1 MGENLLPSMVQSA
14 EPDPLR
20 YPDQAIFPV
29 WSVWDVVALFF
40 FTGFVALGVGSLGSA
55 SWNFLLARFRSIH
68 TLRHPGFEAVSLLI
82 FQALLDILILLFIYV
97 TITLKYA
104 APFWSS
110 IKWTGKAHKLV
121 LTYLPLGVSLALI
134 VLGVSALLPSPRKP
148 PVEELLQY
156 PVSAFMF
163 AALGVFI
170 APFVE
175 ELIFRGFIYPVVERS
190 LGKIAAVLTT
200 ALLFTGLHLGQLWG
214 SWVSVAL
221 ILLVGTT
228 LSTVRAGTGSL
239 KPSFI
244 IHLSYNCT
252 ICLLFLVT
260 SLVKGFPALSG

>member
-1 MGENLLPSMVQSA
+1 MVQLA

-20 YPDQAIFPV
+20 YSDQAIFPV
-29 WSVWDVVALFF
+29 WSLWDVASLFV
-40 FTGFVALGVGSLGSA
+40 FTGLMALVVGSLGSA
-55 SWNFLLARFRSIH
+55 SWNFLLAKFRSIQL
-68 TLRHPGFEAVSLLI
+68 LRHPVLDAVSLLI
-82 FQALLDILILLFIYV
+82 FQALLDTLIFLFIYF

-110 IKWTGKAHKLV
+110 IKWTGKARKLV
-121 LTYLPLGVSLALI
+121 LIYLPLGVSLALI
-134 VLGVSALLPSPRKP
+134 VLGISALLPSPRKP
-148 PVEELLQY
+148 PVEQLLQY
-156 PVSAFMF
+156 PSSAFLF
-163 AALGVFI
+163 AALGVFV

-190 LGKIAAVLTT
+190 LGKIVAVLTT

-228 LSTVRAGTGSL
+228 LSTVRASTDSL

-260 SLVKGFPALSG
+260 SLVKGFPALNG